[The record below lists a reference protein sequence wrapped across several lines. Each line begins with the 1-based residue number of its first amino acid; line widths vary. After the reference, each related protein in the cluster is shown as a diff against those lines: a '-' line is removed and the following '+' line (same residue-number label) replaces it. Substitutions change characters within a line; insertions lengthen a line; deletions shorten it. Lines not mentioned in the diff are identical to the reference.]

1 MQEIHAAMEN
11 PRLDEES
18 LNLVLDLVQE
28 TGNYA
33 LQEEDTDFNIS
44 GF

>member
-1 MQEIHAAMEN
+1 MEN

-33 LQEEDTDFNIS
+33 VQEGYTDFYIS
-44 GF
+44 LTEFTLLF